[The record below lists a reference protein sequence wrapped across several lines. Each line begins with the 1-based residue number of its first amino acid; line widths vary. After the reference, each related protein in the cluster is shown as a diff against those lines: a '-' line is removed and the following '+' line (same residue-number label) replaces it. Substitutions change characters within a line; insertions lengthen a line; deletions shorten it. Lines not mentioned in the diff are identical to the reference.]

1 MKRLITSL
9 VALTFAVPSAH
20 ANYTPEPPANT
31 QTQTPATK
39 NSPTPSPGSTPSQI
53 APAATVQ
60 SELARI
66 IPMVDSY
73 KYAQARTELL
83 LVDKDFP
90 NNANVNNLLG
100 YTSRK
105 LKMYSSSATYYSKAL
120 KIDPNHLGALEYQGE
135 LFVVTNKISMARK
148 NLKKLEKL
156 CGVNCVEYKD
166 LKAAI
171 GKKK

>member
-1 MKRLITSL
+1 MSRLIACL
-9 VALTFAVPSAH
+9 VVLTFAAPSAN
-20 ANYTPEPPANT
+20 ANYSPEPPVSTPT
-31 QTQTPATK
+31 QAPASK
-39 NSPTPSPGSTPSQI
+39 NSPTPMPSQVV
-53 APAATVQ
+53 PVLTVQ

-66 IPMVDSY
+66 MPLVDSY
-73 KYAQARTELL
+73 KYSQARTELL

-105 LKMYSSSATYYSKAL
+105 LKMYSSSATYYSRAL

-166 LKAAI
+166 LLTAI